1 MPRYFL
7 FGLVRVQMYEYYW
20 GHTAAQIELID
31 IDQPLTVYNTN
42 DDKGSGLKPGDKGYR
57 PNEKKLKATVERW
70 KKRKAE
76 REKRG
81 FKLDTFLRTGE
92 KVPIDKDKTQR
103 QDT

>member
-20 GHTAAQIELID
+20 GHTAAQIQLID
-31 IDQPLTVYNTN
+31 IDQPLTVYKHR
-42 DDKGSGLKPGDKGYR
+42 DKNEGLKPGDKGWK
-57 PNEKKLKATVERW
+57 PNKKKLDDAVKRW

-81 FKLDTFLRTGE
+81 FKLDQFLRTGE
-92 KVPIDKDKTQR
+92 KVPITDDTTQ
-103 QDT
+103 TKHE

>member
-20 GHTAAQIELID
+20 GHTAAQIQLID
-31 IDQPLTVYNTN
+31 IDQPITLYKRRDQNE
-42 DDKGSGLKPGDKGYR
+42 GLKPGDKGWK
-57 PNEKKLKATVERW
+57 PNKKKLDDTVERW

-81 FKLDTFLRTGE
+81 FKLDQFLRTGE
-92 KVPIDKDKTQR
+92 KVPITDDTTQ
-103 QDT
+103 TKHE